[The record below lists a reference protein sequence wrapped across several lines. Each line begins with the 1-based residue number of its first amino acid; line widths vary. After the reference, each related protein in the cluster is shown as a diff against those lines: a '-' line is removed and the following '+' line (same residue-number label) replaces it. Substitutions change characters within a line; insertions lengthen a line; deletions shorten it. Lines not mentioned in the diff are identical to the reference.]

1 MYSKTQGN
9 YEKLDFNANL
19 VLIDTL
25 NGCFPLAVIRA
36 KGSGILGYGKS
47 KLLIHP
53 KE

>member
-1 MYSKTQGN
+1 MYSKNQGKSV
-9 YEKLDFNANL
+9 KLDFNANI
-19 VLIDTL
+19 VFIDTL
-25 NGCFPLAVIRA
+25 NGYFPLAVIRA